1 MEMSA
6 TNTNI
11 QLQPVPMGM
20 RFMHLLIDSIIINIT
35 ATQLNS
41 ILHIIP
47 EVSTPVTTVQQMM
60 SPQFMHIL
68 QLQAVATV
76 IMNIIYY
83 FPLEAFSSGT
93 FGKLLT
99 DTRVIKTNGLK
110 ITPMDALLRAFCR
123 CIPFNGISFLF
134 TNGVGWHDS
143 LTKTRVIKKADWQ
156 KLVN

>member
-1 MEMSA
+1 MQEGSSNS
-6 TNTNI
+6 TIT
-11 QLQPVPMGM
+11 LQPVTMGK
-20 RFMHLLIDSIIINIT
+20 RFMHLLVDTIIINIA

-47 EVSTPVTTVQQMM
+47 EVSAPVTTMQQMM
-60 SPQFMHIL
+60 APQFMRIL

-76 IMNIIYY
+76 VMNIVYY
-83 FPLEAFSSGT
+83 FPLEAFSHGT

-99 DTRVIKTNGLK
+99 DSRVIKLNGLK

-123 CIPFNGISFLF
+123 CIPFNGLSFLF
-134 TNGVGWHDS
+134 TNGIGWHDTI
-143 LTKTRVIKKADWQ
+143 TKTRVVTKTDWQ